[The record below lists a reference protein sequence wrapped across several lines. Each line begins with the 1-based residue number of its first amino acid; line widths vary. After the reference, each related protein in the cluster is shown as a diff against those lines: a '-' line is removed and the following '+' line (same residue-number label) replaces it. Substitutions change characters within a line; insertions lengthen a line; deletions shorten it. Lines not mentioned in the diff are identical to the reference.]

1 MPEVRV
7 RKKLI
12 LVEEIFHEGG
22 PVAAIPQRRG
32 AALHRGPDAARRGL
46 PTRRRLS
53 GDAAQSEAGAEE
65 LPKGARVRHAVE
77 SGALPGHATEKYNHS
92 DIDISLLG
100 NPDKTE
106 KVDLELET
114 QKKTMAITRY
124 FYIHDGQ
131 TVVLHFQNGRLINE
145 PEKLKE

>member
-1 MPEVRV
+1 MRWHELLLVAV
-7 RKKLI
+7 AILI
-12 LVEEIFHEGG
+12 MTGC
-22 PVAAIPQRRG
+22 QREFGNRN
-32 AALHRGPDAARRGL
+32 L
-46 PTRRRLS
+46 
-53 GDAAQSEAGAEE
+53 AQVKTNMTQKE
-65 LPKGARVRHAVE
+65 VE
-77 SGALPGHATEKYNHS
+77 S
-92 DIDISLLG
+92 ILG

-124 FYIHDGQ
+124 FYNHDGE